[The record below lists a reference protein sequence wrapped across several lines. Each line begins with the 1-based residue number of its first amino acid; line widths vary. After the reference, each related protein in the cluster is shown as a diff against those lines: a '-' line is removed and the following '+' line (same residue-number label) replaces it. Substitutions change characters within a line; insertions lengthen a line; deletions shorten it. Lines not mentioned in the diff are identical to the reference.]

1 MQSEFSDISSVIHR
15 DIPAFAPGEQ
25 LMQEIGGHQGIERLA
40 EGFYHAMD
48 TLPEAQKI
56 RLLYDE
62 DLTDAKAK
70 LAMFLQAWIAGQIPP
85 STHPHPED
93 WTHLTFGMAEKQA
106 WLACMQKALD
116 VQGLDSLF
124 VRYMMVQF
132 TLLAETCR
140 NQP

>member
-1 MQSEFSDISSVIHR
+1 MQPDFSDISSVIHR

-25 LMQEIGGHQGIERLA
+25 LLQEMGGEQGIATLV

-70 LAMFLQAWIAGQIPP
+70 LAMFLQAWMAGQTPS
-85 STHPHPED
+85 STHTPPED

-124 VRYMMVQF
+124 VRYLMVQF